1 MFFKNSS
8 TWVILRLYTTFLRPT
23 MPGTGLTVCVVGGWG
38 GVIMYAL
45 IRLFRIKKGLRVRE
59 VFEIK
64 QCLCR
69 DSEADFSI

>member
-1 MFFKNSS
+1 
-8 TWVILRLYTTFLRPT
+8 

>member
-1 MFFKNSS
+1 
-8 TWVILRLYTTFLRPT
+8 
-23 MPGTGLTVCVVGGWG
+23 MPGSGLTVCVVG

-59 VFEIK
+59 VLEIK